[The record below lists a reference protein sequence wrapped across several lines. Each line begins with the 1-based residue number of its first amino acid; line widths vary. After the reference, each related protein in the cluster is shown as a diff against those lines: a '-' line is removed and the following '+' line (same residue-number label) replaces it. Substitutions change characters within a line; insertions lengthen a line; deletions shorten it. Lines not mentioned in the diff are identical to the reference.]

1 MLRELQVPLSPEL
14 TYAHERQM
22 NNVGVHGAV
31 IIGPI
36 FHSQRHLIR
45 LESVGLG
52 RPTQLFE
59 YPTSMN
65 APGGTSDRHLTYCRV
80 SGK

>member
-31 IIGPI
+31 IIGAI

-45 LESVGLG
+45 LESVGFG
-52 RPTQLFE
+52 P
-59 YPTSMN
+59 SS
-65 APGGTSDRHLTYCRV
+65 APEQRSVLDDRHSCLNTQRP
-80 SGK
+80 